1 MALMMKKLTWM
12 KIQLWLLFVKDVV
25 QQDRNRQP
33 ERHQDIRHKQKP
45 VFVVAKTIGVAPV
58 HYAH

>member
-1 MALMMKKLTWM
+1 M

-25 QQDRNRQP
+25 QQDRNLQP
-33 ERHQDIRHKQKP
+33 ERYQDIRHKQKP

-58 HYAH
+58 HNAH